1 MNKYLFLAVAI
12 ASLIV
17 SISAILAQEAPLQGK
32 PAESLQDIVKKKDV
46 LAVKKAVDALV
57 QQNNLL
63 SLSALSNA
71 IVSLGDSPDIEI
83 YWTIMCGMA
92 ALTNEE
98 VMSKTAD
105 FIVQHK
111 DDKYGKSLLAAWRS
125 NQSPLKPAL
134 LKGIKDKLSGE
145 MLEECIR
152 QLDNKL
158 VKIIDKDAKSIRAY
172 RDLKIVQGLDK
183 DKIIV
188 VRNDICDENIKKAGG
203 KDAKGNQLFDGNF
216 DRIQDVLTELGI
228 PHTLIG
234 KSELEK
240 DTYLLADKWMLI
252 FNCSY
257 FRYHCCN
264 PEHIKLYNPDIKRKD
279 IRLLVCPGS
288 EPHIIHSSKLSD
300 KAIKKIKVF
309 MESGGYLFTENWQ
322 IEEIIERAFK
332 GTIASTKFL
341 PEKTVKI
348 APYPG
353 EVLHPYLKYV
363 FEVPPVQIDLV
374 DSTGMTKTLIPGTF
388 YSEAQW
394 KIDKQSP
401 NIKVLKNDKVT
412 ILIASQELAKK
423 EQNEGAVAVTFPVK
437 RETDKSSQ
445 GEQVLHIM
453 GRLAKFSVVQSMGYD
468 KIDMTVGQK
477 NIADEFTLQN
487 LLVNFLEDCAARHQA
502 QKPSKGE

>member
-1 MNKYLFLAVAI
+1 
-12 ASLIV
+12 
-17 SISAILAQEAPLQGK
+17 
-32 PAESLQDIVKKKDV
+32 
-46 LAVKKAVDALV
+46 
-57 QQNNLL
+57 
-63 SLSALSNA
+63 
-71 IVSLGDSPDIEI
+71 
-83 YWTIMCGMA
+83 
-92 ALTNEE
+92 
-98 VMSKTAD
+98 
-105 FIVQHK
+105 
-111 DDKYGKSLLAAWRS
+111 
-125 NQSPLKPAL
+125 
-134 LKGIKDKLSGE
+134 
-145 MLEECIR
+145 
-152 QLDNKL
+152 
-158 VKIIDKDAKSIRAY
+158 
-172 RDLKIVQGLDK
+172 
-183 DKIIV
+183 
-188 VRNDICDENIKKAGG
+188 
-203 KDAKGNQLFDGNF
+203 
-216 DRIQDVLTELGI
+216 
-228 PHTLIG
+228 
-234 KSELEK
+234 
-240 DTYLLADKWMLI
+240 
-252 FNCSY
+252 
-257 FRYHCCN
+257 
-264 PEHIKLYNPDIKRKD
+264 
-279 IRLLVCPGS
+279 LVCPGS